1 MNEISADMDA
11 DMDMA
16 SDADVARK
24 VTDAVFTDW
33 GWSVAAS
40 RSGEKLLYILR
51 GDPYSEFSIAIVPG
65 GSRDFT
71 VSVPVPRIGVQYR
84 TTIRDFTEACAFLR
98 THLDYF
104 MMKATVPVPSL
115 SN

>member
-1 MNEISADMDA
+1 MNEINADTDTDA
-11 DMDMA
+11 DVDMVDM
-16 SDADVARK
+16 DADVARK

-51 GDPYSEFSIAIVPG
+51 GDPYSEFSLAIVPG
-65 GSRDFT
+65 GRRDFT
-71 VSVPVPRIGVQYR
+71 VSVPVPRIRAQYR
-84 TTIRDFTEACAFLR
+84 TTIRDFSEACAFLR

-104 MMKATVPVPSL
+104 MKADAV
-115 SN
+115 